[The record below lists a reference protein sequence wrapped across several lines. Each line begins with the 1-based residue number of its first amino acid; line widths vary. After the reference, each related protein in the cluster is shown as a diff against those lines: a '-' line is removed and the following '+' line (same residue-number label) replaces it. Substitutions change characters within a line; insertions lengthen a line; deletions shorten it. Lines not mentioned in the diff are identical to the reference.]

1 MRPREMRRQVVTIP
15 AESRPLGRPVRS
27 RVVRLRPRLRLVTRA
42 DAPPPAF
49 RRVAGGGILIRLDE
63 RRAAPARPST
73 SPDGVWLIVTLAA
86 MLLSIVV
93 WRFLP

>member
-1 MRPREMRRQVVTIP
+1 MRPREMRRQVVTT
-15 AESRPLGRPVRS
+15 AESRPGGRPARG

-49 RRVAGGGILIRLDE
+49 RRVGVLIRLDE

-73 SPDGVWLIVTLAA
+73 SPDGAWLIVTLAA